1 MPINW
6 ENFDYKIKEIKYPHV
21 LIFKFFN
28 SLHKINDNYGSIIL
42 RYLIKNNINIF
53 LNNPFYLLIKQI
65 PKKHYPETTDI
76 LLSFYEFQ
84 NKKNYLLNL
93 IRKWKEAYHKKD
105 FWNKEINLQI
115 IELNKMKSLIQSIFD
130 NSKGGVSFI
139 LKMGSILKEDNMDIK
154 LIFINSAIDRLSQ
167 VYKIMGANF
176 FILSKIPLITIGEFS
191 HMDETSMIN
200 YMNVVY
206 FKTIEM
212 IDITINI
219 FEEFN
224 MINLRFYNLINPFLI
239 NIEDDFSDGEVE
251 DIEGVF

>member
-6 ENFDYKIKEIKYPHV
+6 ENFDNKIKEIKFPLV

-28 SLHKINDNYGSIIL
+28 CLHKINDTYASIML
-42 RYLIKNNINIF
+42 RYLIKNNIDIF
-53 LNNPFYLLIKQI
+53 LNNPFYLLIQQI
-65 PKKHYPETTDI
+65 PKKIYPETTDI
-76 LLSFYEFQ
+76 LYSFYDFQ
-84 NKKNYLLNL
+84 NKKKFFLNL
-93 IRKWKEAYHKKD
+93 IRKWKEAYQKKD

-115 IELNKMKSLIQSIFD
+115 IELNKIKSLIQSIFD
-130 NSKGGVSFI
+130 NSRGGISFI
-139 LKMGSILKEDNMDIK
+139 LKMGTILKEDNNDIK
-154 LIFINSAIDRLSQ
+154 LNFIDLAIDRLRQ
-167 VYKIMGANF
+167 VYKIMGAKF
-176 FILSKIPLITIGEFS
+176 FILSKIPLITIDEFS

-212 IDITINI
+212 INTTINI

-239 NIEDDFSDGEVE
+239 DIEDDFSDGEVE